1 MRAGSGSRV
10 ATVVHRT
17 TVHGFHGHH
26 LRGPT
31 EDSAW
36 MAGSDRLERER
47 VRAETGSGSDYSK
60 GKPVL

>member
-1 MRAGSGSRV
+1 M
-10 ATVVHRT
+10 VVHRT